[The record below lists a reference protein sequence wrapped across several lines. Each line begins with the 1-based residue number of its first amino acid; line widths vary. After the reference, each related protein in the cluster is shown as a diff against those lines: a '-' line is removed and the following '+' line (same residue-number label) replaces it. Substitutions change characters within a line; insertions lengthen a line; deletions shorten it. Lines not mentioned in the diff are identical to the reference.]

1 MATMKPS
8 NMQPVCKVEGCKN
21 GAQMVAVRG
30 GTAEWMKT
38 CTRHT
43 YMDLP
48 GERERLETMWP
59 PESK

>member
-1 MATMKPS
+1 
-8 NMQPVCKVEGCKN
+8 
-21 GAQMVAVRG
+21 MVAVRG
-30 GTAEWMKT
+30 GTAEWMTT

-48 GERERLETMWP
+48 GERERIETMWP